1 MLVELER
8 KLETVAG
15 RIVSSQPEAVRSCI
29 RDTRR
34 FIEVRQRVL
43 CKLLNSEP
51 RIARAAI
58 GKHVQKITLT
68 PEGRAFIASGSWD
81 LLGEG
86 SVAVT
91 MVPEDR
97 IAPGVY
103 INLVH
108 RCRLKASSKNC
119 NLKRLKMGSIP
130 IARSI
135 THDDSIV
142 LTPLN
147 QLNTATKLGVLVP

>member
-1 MLVELER
+1 M
-8 KLETVAG
+8 
-15 RIVSSQPEAVRSCI
+15 
-29 RDTRR
+29 
-34 FIEVRQRVL
+34 RQRLL

-81 LLGEG
+81 LLGEE

-97 IAPGVY
+97 IAQAY
-103 INLVH
+103 ISLWSIAS
-108 RCRLKASSKNC
+108 RLK
-119 NLKRLKMGSIP
+119 
-130 IARSI
+130 
-135 THDDSIV
+135 
-142 LTPLN
+142 
-147 QLNTATKLGVLVP
+147 GVLKIAI